1 MATHIKNM
9 ATRMCIIYI
18 YIHMCK
24 TYILYYACMH
34 VCMHACMYV
43 CMYVSEN
50 WVSLKSTGEL
60 SCSPYVPYSMS
71 IFQWATDVPSTPHR
85 GAV

>member
-1 MATHIKNM
+1 MHACM
-9 ATRMCIIYI
+9 
-18 YIHMCK
+18 
-24 TYILYYACMH
+24 YACMH
-34 VCMHACMYV
+34 VCMHACMYVCMHACMYACMHV